1 VRGLRGRSVCLL
13 AAAGLLVACGV
24 PPDDEPRALTSAEAP
39 AGALPSATPVPEAV
53 GDERVTLWFV
63 RNGQVVPVTR
73 PVPMSTSVSALLS
86 LLLDGPTP
94 AEQQAGATSLIP
106 TSLSVAATEQQGNT
120 VLVTLRGTR
129 DQLRP
134 QALAFA
140 QIVATLTPE
149 RASGVRFRLDGAE
162 LPVPR
167 SDGLLTDAP
176 VSRADY
182 ADLLAGTVGGPAPS
196 AGPLGPPAPAPVAVT
211 PTPAPASG

>member
-1 VRGLRGRSVCLL
+1 MRRAGGLLV
-13 AAAGLLVACGV
+13 AAALLVACGL
-24 PPDDEPRALTSAEAP
+24 PPDAEPRALDSAEAP
-39 AGALPSATPVPEAV
+39 AGALPSASPLPEAV

-63 RNGQVVPVTR
+63 QGGRVVPVTR
-73 PVPMSTSVSALLS
+73 PVAARTSTTALLG

-106 TSLSVAATEQQGNT
+106 TSLSVAGAETQGDT

-149 RASGVRFRLDGAE
+149 RAAGVRFRLDGAD

-167 SDGLLTDAP
+167 SDGLLISGP
-176 VSRADY
+176 VSRSAY
-182 ADLLAGTVGGPAPS
+182 ADLLGDLPVAPRSAPAAAGPAPS
-196 AGPLGPPAPAPVAVT
+196 PPA
-211 PTPAPASG
+211 G